1 MVYKKRWTEMFIFFC
16 VSNKKSFS
24 YILYKIEVIMI
35 IIDNISEQISVKLPN
50 NLVKSSGKI
59 YLKNTETKK
68 EYIKEFED
76 ESTSDLYYVWTYT
89 FSDIPIG
96 EYEYVIDGNKGLLRI
111 GKEMEKKVYDEEIS
125 FKSYEG

>member
-1 MVYKKRWTEMFIFFC
+1 
-16 VSNKKSFS
+16 
-24 YILYKIEVIMI
+24 MI
-35 IIDNISEQISVKLPN
+35 IIDNISEQITVKLPN
-50 NLVKSSGKI
+50 NLVKSSKPI
-59 YLKNTETKK
+59 LHLKNTETKK

-96 EYEYVIDGNKGLLRI
+96 EYEYEIDGNRGILRI
-111 GKEMEKKVYDEEIS
+111 EEVMNKKVYDKEIT